1 MDLLEKQLTNTI
13 SMDIIE
19 EEEKEEKKQQPEE
32 SEKVIDEKTKV
43 DE

>member
-19 EEEKEEKKQQPEE
+19 EEDKEEKKQQPEE
-32 SEKVIDEKTKV
+32 SEKVIDE
-43 DE
+43 